1 MHNFVLGG
9 NVSVVQRLLQVP
21 EILNDMERK
30 NKKGWTGLQKAI
42 EKGHTDVAEAIK
54 AIKQLN
60 HQGNYLIP
68 RRHEKQHFVFQSS
81 KRQKSNLLTIS
92 YYN

>member
-1 MHNFVLGG
+1 MK
-9 NVSVVQRLLQVP
+9 RLLEIP
-21 EILNDMERK
+21 EVLNDMESVN
-30 NKKGWTGLQKAI
+30 NKGQTGLDIAL
-42 EKGHTDVAEAIK
+42 EKGHSEVAETIK

>member
-30 NKKGWTGLQKAI
+30 NKKGKTGFDKAI
-42 EKGHTDVAEAIK
+42 EKGLTDVAEAIK
-54 AIKQLN
+54 AIKQL
-60 HQGNYLIP
+60 HHPGNYLIP
-68 RRHEKQHFVFQSS
+68 RRHEKKHFVVASS
-81 KRQKSNLLTIS
+81 KR
-92 YYN
+92 